1 MFKILDY
8 ILNSNNNKGNKMQ
21 QNKKGVSDSAY
32 QHLQEADTNGDG
44 YVSSEELKMYLE
56 FKRRELEDAD
66 AQRDA
71 MRKMT
76 WFALWGMLLYPAT
89 IVIASFL
96 DVDDAATI
104 IGNIAPTY
112 FVAISALVAAF
123 FGANAYSSAKK
134 TDAAPLP
141 PMQPMPLRP
150 RSEPTP
156 APEAPT
162 PPIVEDLPADAPT
175 ETINTIE
182 GKPTRKKPNF

>member
-1 MFKILDY
+1 MSEIKR
-8 ILNSNNNKGNKMQ
+8 
-21 QNKKGVSDSAY
+21 GVSDNAY

-44 YVSSEELKMYLE
+44 YVSSQELAMYLE
-56 FKRRELEDAD
+56 FKRRELEDQD

-89 IVIASFL
+89 IVIASWL
-96 DVDDAATI
+96 DVDDAAVI

-123 FGANAYSSAKK
+123 FGANAYSSSKK
-134 TDAAPLP
+134 SEAPQAP
-141 PMQPMPLRP
+141 PMMPMPSRAP

-156 APEAPT
+156 PAPPSAEDYSEPETPAPVAAT
-162 PPIVEDLPADAPT
+162 T
-175 ETINTIE
+175 RTT
-182 GKPTRKKPNF
+182 PTRKIV